1 MVTKLNKG
9 LLKHKWKSDL
19 KEWSLQ
25 IRYKQRNK
33 IIFFSWDEIV
43 WLHSTL
49 FNDPDIASNLKRE
62 DLEQMSHSEQK
73 WERLLPRK
81 V

>member
-9 LLKHKWKSDL
+9 LLKHKQKSDL

-43 WLHSTL
+43 WLHPTL
-49 FNDPDIASNLKRE
+49 FNDTDVASNLKRE
-62 DLEQMSHSEQK
+62 DLEQTSHSEQK